1 LTTEGRTVPCVTALH
16 DERVESKRIVAEKD
30 DYLVDILVDLG
41 FVTPD
46 KVGEMRSEAQ
56 SAGVGLVDLMLAN
69 KVIRPAD
76 ITQAKAAHFGAEVV
90 NLNDIKI
97 PDDVIA
103 AVPRHIARKYRV
115 VPVYKHDGSLTVA
128 IADPSDLDTIDSL
141 THLLQMEI
149 NLQVA
154 SDPDIEAALGKYY
167 TERGGVGRASVSD
180 PRMLETIK
188 ELTQEHVE
196 VTAEQLADG
205 GTVAADAPLIKL
217 VNSMII
223 EAFKMRASDIHLEP
237 LAKQFRVRYR
247 IDGVLHEMKP
257 PPKRLQAAI
266 ISRLK
271 IQSNMSIS
279 EHRIPQ
285 DGRIQTNV
293 GNKLIDLRVS
303 CLPTN
308 HGESI
313 VMRILDKEGLR
324 LGLPELGFF
333 TDDQQTF
340 ERLISLPDGILLITG
355 PTGSG
360 KTTTLYSCLHFI
372 NRPDRKIIT
381 VEDPVEYILAGINQ
395 VQVNEA
401 VGLTFAAALRS
412 ILRQAPNIIMVGEI
426 RDLETASIA
435 INASLT
441 GHLVFSTLHTN
452 DAPSAVTRLIDIGV
466 KPFLVASSTR
476 GLMAQRLVRK
486 VCKQCAAPYVPPENE
501 MRQLKLDATNTQ
513 GATFMRGKG
522 CPSCNATGYRG
533 RFGIFEIFVIDDDAR
548 KLIYEKVSAS
558 VLRNRAREMGMRTLR
573 EDGVRKVL
581 AGLTTPDEVIR
592 ATVGDVD

>member
-1 LTTEGRTVPCVTALH
+1 M
-16 DERVESKRIVAEKD
+16 AEKD
-30 DYLVDILVDLG
+30 DYLADILVDLG
-41 FVTPD
+41 FVSAE
-46 KVGEMRSEAQ
+46 KVAETRREAEA
-56 SAGVGLVDLMLAN
+56 AGVGVVDLMVAN
-69 KVIRPAD
+69 KLVKPAD
-76 ITQAKAAHFGAEVV
+76 VTQAKAAHFGAEVV
-90 NLNDIKI
+90 NLNDLKI
-97 PDDVIA
+97 EDDVIA
-103 AVPRHIARKYRV
+103 AIPRHIARKYRV
-115 VPVYKHDGSLTVA
+115 VPIYKHDHSITVA

-141 THLLQMEI
+141 THLLQAEVS
-149 NLQVA
+149 LQVA
-154 SDPDIEAALGKYY
+154 SEPDIEAALSKYY
-167 TERGGVGRASVSD
+167 AERGSGVATD
-180 PRMLETIK
+180 PRLKAAIED
-188 ELTQEHVE
+188 LTREHVE
-196 VTAEQLADG
+196 LEAAAAADG
-205 GTVAADAPLIKL
+205 GVVEADAPLIKL
-217 VNSMII
+217 VNSIII

-237 LAKQFRVRYR
+237 LSKAFRMRYR
-247 IDGVLHEMKP
+247 IDGVLHEVKA
-257 PPKRLQAAI
+257 PPKRLQAAV

-285 DGRIQTNV
+285 DGRIQTSV
-293 GNKLIDLRVS
+293 GGKLIDLRVS

-340 ERLISLPDGILLITG
+340 ERMIGLPDGILLVTG

-381 VEDPVEYILAGINQ
+381 VEDPVEYLLSGINQ

-401 VGLTFAAALRS
+401 VGLTFAMALRS
-412 ILRQAPNIIMVGEI
+412 ILRQAPNVIMIGEI
-426 RDLETASIA
+426 RDLETATIA

-486 VCKQCAAPYVPPENE
+486 VCRQCASPCLPTEAE
-501 MRQLKLDATNTQ
+501 MRTLGLDVAGLQ
-513 GATFMRGKG
+513 GATFVKGKG
-522 CPSCNATGYRG
+522 CSNCANTGYRG
-533 RFGIFEIFVIDDDAR
+533 RFGIFEIFVIDDEAR
-548 KLIYEKVSAS
+548 KLIYEKVSSS
-558 VLRNRAREMGMRTLR
+558 VLRARAREMGMRTLR
-573 EDGVRKVL
+573 EDGVRKAQ

>member
-1 LTTEGRTVPCVTALH
+1 M
-16 DERVESKRIVAEKD
+16 AEKD

-41 FVTPD
+41 FVSPD
-46 KVGEMRSEAQ
+46 QVASLKAEAQ
-56 SAGVGLVDLMLAN
+56 SAGVGVVDLMLAN
-69 KVIRPAD
+69 KVIKPAD

-90 NLNDIKI
+90 NLNDMKI
-97 PDDVIA
+97 ADDVIA
-103 AVPRHIARKYRV
+103 MIPRHIAKKYRV
-115 VPVYKHDGSLTVA
+115 VPVFRHDDTLTVA
-128 IADPSDLDTIDSL
+128 LADPSDLDTIDSL
-141 THLLQMEI
+141 THLLRLDI

-154 SDPDIEAALGKYY
+154 SEPDIEAALSKYY
-167 TERGGVGRASVSD
+167 GERGGVAAD
-180 PRMLETIK
+180 PRFKEAIE
-188 ELTQEHVE
+188 ELTREHVAVE
-196 VTAEQLADG
+196 AAAAEDG
-205 GTVAADAPLIKL
+205 AVVEADAPLIKL
-217 VNSMII
+217 VNSLII
-223 EAFKMRASDIHLEP
+223 DAFKMRASDIHLEP
-237 LAKQFRVRYR
+237 MPKRFRMRYR
-247 IDGVLHEMKP
+247 IDGVLHEMKA

-285 DGRIQTNV
+285 DGRIQTSV
-293 GNKLIDLRVS
+293 GGKLIDLRVS

-340 ERLISLPDGILLITG
+340 EHLIGLPDGILLVTG

-381 VEDPVEYILAGINQ
+381 VEDPVEYLLAGINQ
-395 VQVNEA
+395 VQVNET
-401 VGLTFAAALRS
+401 VGLSFAAALRS
-412 ILRQAPNIIMVGEI
+412 ILRQAPNVIMIGEI
-426 RDLETASIA
+426 RDLETATIA

-476 GLMAQRLVRK
+476 ALMAQRLVRK
-486 VCKQCAAPYVPPENE
+486 VCRQCAAPWVPPEAE
-501 MRQLKLDATNTQ
+501 MRSLGMDANSSQ
-513 GATFMRGKG
+513 GATFLHGKG
-522 CPSCNATGYRG
+522 CGNCSNTGYRG
-533 RFGIFEIFVIDDDAR
+533 RFGIFEIFVIDDEAR
-548 KLIYEKVSAS
+548 KLIYEKVPSS
-558 VLRNRAREMGMRTLR
+558 VLRTRAREMGMRTLR
-573 EDGVRKVL
+573 EDGVRKIQ

-592 ATVGDVD
+592 ATVGDAD